1 MQEVSAK
8 YVYRLYIWSVLMKLA
23 MFVTAGA
30 LSLAAVLP
38 YAALAD
44 SVVYESSPA
53 STMTTETTTV
63 APSSTVVREQPVYVA
78 PTESNTTIVDKR
90 KKHHL
95 ISLPF
100 VHIL

>member
-1 MQEVSAK
+1 MKIVS
-8 YVYRLYIWSVLMKLA
+8 
-23 MFVTAGA
+23 FVTAGA
-30 LSLAAVLP
+30 LSLGILVP
-38 YAALAD
+38 IAALAD

-53 STMTTETTTV
+53 TVTESTTV
-63 APSSTVVREQPVYVA
+63 HESVPSTIVVKETPVYVS

-100 VHIL
+100 VHVL